1 MKIAKNIASL
11 IGHTPL
17 VRLEHV
23 ESAHHLQVKL
33 VAKLEA
39 FNPTG
44 SVKDRIALAMI
55 EDAEQS
61 GKLRPGSVIIEPSS
75 GNTGIGLSSV
85 ARAKGYRSII
95 VMPETMSI
103 ERRKL
108 VYALGSELVLTEGSK
123 GMKGAI
129 AKAQELASEIP
140 GAFIPGQFENPAN
153 PAVHYRTTGPEI
165 WEDTDGT
172 VDILVAGVGTGG
184 TVSGSGKF
192 LKEKKSGLRV
202 IAIEPDASP
211 VLSGGQPGPHM
222 IQGLGAGFIP
232 KTLSPDILDEIL
244 RISNEEA
251 MVTSREASRLEGI
264 LIGISAGAALA
275 GAIRIA
281 KRPENTGK
289 TIVVIFP
296 DSGER
301 YLSTILYNN

>member
-23 ESAHHLQVKL
+23 ESAHHLEAKL

-55 EDAEQS
+55 EEAEQS
-61 GKLRPGSVIIEPSS
+61 GKLRLGSVIIEPSS

-95 VMPETMSI
+95 VMPETMSM

-129 AKAQELASEIP
+129 AKAQELALEIP

-184 TVSGSGKF
+184 TVSGTGKF
-192 LKEKKSGLRV
+192 LKEKNSAVRL

-232 KTLSPDILDEIL
+232 KTLSPEIIDEIL

-251 MVTSREASRLEGI
+251 MATSREASRLEGI

-281 KRPENTGK
+281 KRPGNIGK